1 MGATIKG
8 QAVTLYGI
16 PNCDQVKKARA
27 WLDAHQVAYT
37 FHDFKKHGLAR
48 ELAARWLAA
57 VDSGILINRKGTT
70 WRALDDARK
79 ALVDK
84 GLGPSTEKI
93 ALLLEHPGVI
103 KRPVLDIGGTITV
116 GFAAAQY
123 GMLFP

>member
-48 ELAARWLAA
+48 ELAARWLAE

>member
-48 ELAARWLAA
+48 ELSARWLAE